1 MHTRGSL
8 LSPFIQLSAKPQALH
23 GPEALCIKLC
33 SMRLGNI
40 SGKENVM
47 GPKIDKERQRCSVCQ
62 EEGDQDLGDL
72 HLS

>member
-8 LSPFIQLSAKPQALH
+8 LPAFVQLSAKPQALY

-33 SMRLGNI
+33 SIRLGNI
-40 SGKENVM
+40 SGKGNV
-47 GPKIDKERQRCSVCQ
+47 RCSVCH